1 MGGTTD
7 HENDGR
13 GLIAMKRIPLDVY
26 RLIQDFCS
34 LKELYRTDRFFWE
47 TRSFIYYHKL
57 TKMCSLQYY
66 ISDVFRQ
73 KVQERVDDI
82 SRQLSLNLSHCDGI
96 IDMSVLEGVNSV
108 NLSHCSEIVDVSAL
122 RSFSS
127 VNLSHCPGV
136 KDMSILRDVKVTGS
150 DGAIYKGG
158 WEGTKRHGKGTIVY
172 SNGDAYEGDF
182 LVDNMHGKGKCTYA
196 RGDVYEGDYQD
207 DKRHGKCKFT
217 GARGDVYE
225 GDYQDDKRH
234 GKCKFTGARGD
245 VYEGDCQDDNL
256 HGK

>member
-34 LKELYRTDRFFWE
+34 LKELYLTNRFFWE

-57 TKMCSLQYY
+57 TKMRSLQYY

-82 SRQLSLNLSHCDGI
+82 SRQLSLNLSHCY
-96 IDMSVLEGVNSV
+96 
-108 NLSHCSEIVDVSAL
+108 
-122 RSFSS
+122 
-127 VNLSHCPGV
+127 GV
-136 KDMSILRDVKVTGS
+136 KDMSMLRDVKVTCS

-158 WEGTKRHGKGTIVY
+158 WEGTKRHGEGTIVY
-172 SNGDAYEGDF
+172 SNGNA
-182 LVDNMHGKGKCTYA
+182 
-196 RGDVYEGDYQD
+196 YEGDYQD
-207 DKRHGKCKFT
+207 DKRHGKGKYTFAS
-217 GARGDVYE
+217 GNIYE
-225 GDYQDDKRH
+225 GDYQNDKRH
-234 GKCKFTGARGD
+234 GK
-245 VYEGDCQDDNL
+245 
-256 HGK
+256 GKY

>member
-34 LKELYRTDRFFWE
+34 LKELYLTNRFFWE
-47 TRSFIYYHKL
+47 TRSFICYHKL

-73 KVQERVDDI
+73 KVQEKVDDV

-122 RSFSS
+122 RSF
-127 VNLSHCPGV
+127 
-136 KDMSILRDVKVTGS
+136 
-150 DGAIYKGG
+150 
-158 WEGTKRHGKGTIVY
+158 WHGKGTIVY
-172 SNGDAYEGDF
+172 SNGNAYEGDF
-182 LVDNMHGKGKCTYA
+182 HYGRIHGKGKYT
-196 RGDVYEGDYQD
+196 
-207 DKRHGKCKFT
+207 F
-217 GARGDVYE
+217 
-225 GDYQDDKRH
+225 
-234 GKCKFTGARGD
+234 
-245 VYEGDCQDDNL
+245 
-256 HGK
+256 